1 MAITVINTFYS
12 CIDNAG
18 LTTFHKSVTNMN
30 EDLASIY
37 RMAGAFYIVKNSG
50 DISYN
55 TPTSLSAMCFFFH
68 VTATVTCPRLRLIFQ
83 ILQQTIAQEIK
94 GVFT

>member
-1 MAITVINTFYS
+1 
-12 CIDNAG
+12 
-18 LTTFHKSVTNMN
+18 
-30 EDLASIY
+30 
-37 RMAGAFYIVKNSG
+37 MAGAFYIVKNSG
-50 DISYN
+50 DIPYN
-55 TPTSLSAMCFFFH
+55 SLSSLSAVSFFH